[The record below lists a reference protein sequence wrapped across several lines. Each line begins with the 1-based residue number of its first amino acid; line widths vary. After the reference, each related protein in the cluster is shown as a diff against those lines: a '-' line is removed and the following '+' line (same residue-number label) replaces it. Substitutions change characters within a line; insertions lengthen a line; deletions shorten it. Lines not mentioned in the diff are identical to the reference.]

1 MPKPSVRTTLA
12 LAASTIDHSLMLRVA
27 VAAMLL
33 FVLSA
38 PAHAEERTIVVL
50 GDSLSAAYGMDREQG
65 WVAHLERRL
74 ADEQLPWRVANA
86 SVSGD
91 TLRSGLNRL
100 PRVLERHEPA
110 IVIVAL
116 GGNDGLR
123 GVSPGE
129 IENNLTGIVEKAR
142 AAGAEVLIA
151 GVRIPPNYGQAY
163 TQRFAATFTDVA
175 EEHDLRLVPRILDGV
190 AENRDLMQDDGIHP
204 RAEAQ
209 ARILDNIWSELRP
222 ILEEQGSVES

>member
-1 MPKPSVRTTLA
+1 
-12 LAASTIDHSLMLRVA
+12 MLRVA

>member
-1 MPKPSVRTTLA
+1 
-12 LAASTIDHSLMLRVA
+12 MLRVA

-38 PAHAEERTIVVL
+38 PARAEERTIVVL

-100 PRVLERHEPA
+100 PRLLERHEPA

-129 IENNLTGIVEKAR
+129 IENNLTNIVEKAR

-163 TQRFAATFTDVA
+163 TQRFAATFTNVA
-175 EEHDLRLVPRILDGV
+175 EEHNLRLAPRILDGV
-190 AENRDLMQDDGIHP
+190 AENRNLMQDDGIHP

-209 ARILDNIWSELRP
+209 SRILDNIWSELRP
-222 ILEEQGSVES
+222 MLEEQGSVDS